1 MSYLF
6 KRLLTSMAAWWP
18 FSGGDAEEA
27 STYSSITQEEFN
39 QAVMKYNRHEMLRS
53 SLFGET
59 PLLQIEKSQPLIM
72 THEMLKRS
80 VENLG
85 FSSEINE
92 GPFLVLSGDGHRI
105 RADGW
110 EQIGGYINGQRYG
123 MWVSPSKLRKIRM
136 WIWITII
143 LAIPSFGV
151 MLLVTIGLVIW
162 LAMIESAMNKSK
174 IESTVIYSGFRKV
187 RMTRQK
193 LGEPMLNSMLDTIS
207 KHKLDPLSSFLGGIS
222 QFEGQDSK
230 PGPVK
235 MTISYSMHTKQES
248 VRSIV
253 EEDFRR
259 LGSSLLESLVVS
271 AEEYSAA
278 PKTPSFLGTETQIH
292 KRDEDFNA
300 SLRFP
305 VKAHSV
311 RATPAAQPPPVQQEP
326 VLL

>member
-1 MSYLF
+1 MVS
-6 KRLLTSMAAWWP
+6 WWP
-18 FSGGDAEEA
+18 FGGGDAEETSA
-27 STYSSITQEEFN
+27 YATLTQEEFN
-39 QAVMKYNRHEMLRS
+39 QAVMEYNRHEMLRS

-59 PLLQIEKSQPLIM
+59 PLLEIEKSQPLIM

-92 GPFLVLSGDGHRI
+92 GPFLVLSGTGHRI

-123 MWVSPSKLRKIRM
+123 MWVSPRKLRMITM
-136 WIWITII
+136 WIWINII
-143 LAIPSFGV
+143 LGIPSFGV
-151 MLLVTIGLVIW
+151 TLLVAIGLSIW
-162 LAMIESAMNKSK
+162 LAIIKSAMNKSK
-174 IESTVIYSGFRKV
+174 IEATVIYTGFRKV
-187 RMTRQK
+187 RTTRQK
-193 LGEPMLNSMLDTIS
+193 LGEPLLESMLDSIA

-222 QFEGQDSK
+222 QFEGQDGK

-248 VRSIV
+248 VRPII
-253 EEDFRR
+253 EADFRR
-259 LGSSLLESLVVS
+259 LGSALLESLVV
-271 AEEYSAA
+271 AAKEYAA
-278 PKTPSFLGTETQIH
+278 VPKAPSFLGTETQIH

-311 RATPAAQPPPVQQEP
+311 GATPAAQPPPIQQ
-326 VLL
+326 